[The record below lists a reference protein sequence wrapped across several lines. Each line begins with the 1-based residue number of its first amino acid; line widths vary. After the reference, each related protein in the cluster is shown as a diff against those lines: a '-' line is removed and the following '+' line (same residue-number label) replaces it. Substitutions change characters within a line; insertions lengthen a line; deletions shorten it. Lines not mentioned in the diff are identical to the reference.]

1 MKNVI
6 LRIKSI
12 KLSRKQKTILT
23 VAAAVVLVGIILVV
37 ARKIVAAGN
46 SAEKTYY
53 TVRSEVYENV
63 IEIAGTVSAAK
74 SQTLK
79 SLNDGTVVGVYKKE
93 GDRVKAGD
101 LIVQLDDTE
110 QKYNLAN
117 LDYEI
122 SVARQNQTAGKIKL
136 MQTQRESLVRKVSD
150 RKIVATFDGIIASLD
165 VDPGDYLEAKD
176 SIGTL
181 VDTSYLTAEVEI
193 AETDVSKLLVG
204 QKVDF
209 SFPAYSG
216 KVEGYLVSFPAIG
229 EITDRGATVVH
240 AKVRID
246 DVPKEV
252 LPNFSFTGKIQITEP
267 ESKLVVE
274 RYAIGRDK
282 GAVFAE
288 VVNPRDVSSSNPRTE
303 RVEVKVLPYGANY
316 VQIVEGLKGGEILK
330 AQSSASK
337 SGRMS
342 VTKKGSTGAAGN
354 GAKAG
359 GTMGV
364 PAGGMRP
371 PM

>member
-1 MKNVI
+1 MKIKFTKQKKIILIGLIALLLLLVI
-6 LRIKSI
+6 LRI
-12 KLSRKQKTILT
+12 SR
-23 VAAAVVLVGIILVV
+23 GI
-37 ARKIVAAGN
+37 
-46 SAEKTYY
+46 AEKRAASSQTTYV
-53 TVRSEVYENV
+53 VRKETYENV
-63 IEIAGTVSAAK
+63 IQIAGTVAAAK

-110 QKYNLAN
+110 QQYNLAN

-136 MQTQRESLVRKVSD
+136 METQRTSLVRKIAD

-181 VDTSYLTAEVEI
+181 VDTSYLTADVEV
-193 AETDVSKLLVG
+193 AETDVSKLKVG

-209 SFPAYSG
+209 TFPAYDG
-216 KVEGYLVSFPAIG
+216 TVEGYLVSYPAIG
-229 EITDRGATVVH
+229 EVTSRGATIVN

-246 DVPKEV
+246 DVPQGV

-267 ESKLVVE
+267 EQKLVVE
-274 RYAIGRDK
+274 RFAIGRDK
-282 GAVFAE
+282 GTAFAE
-288 VVNPRDVSSSNPRTE
+288 IMNRDGSTTKVA
-303 RVEVKVLPYGANY
+303 VEVEPYGLEY
-316 VQIVEGLKGGEILK
+316 VNVISGLEGGEILK
-330 AQSSASK
+330 AQSDVSK

-342 VTKKGSTGAAGN
+342 VSKKGQ
-354 GAKAG
+354 KAQKNNKNQQQQPP
-359 GTMGV
+359 M
-364 PAGGMRP
+364 GGMP
-371 PM
+371 PF